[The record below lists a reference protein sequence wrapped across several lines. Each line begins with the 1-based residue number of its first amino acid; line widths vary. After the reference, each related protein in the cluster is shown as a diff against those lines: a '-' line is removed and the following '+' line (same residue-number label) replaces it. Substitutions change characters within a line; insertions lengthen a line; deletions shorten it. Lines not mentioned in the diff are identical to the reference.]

1 VPSDQPKSG
10 SSLLKQLI
18 GIVFAGLFLWLAFRG
33 TDPAKL
39 WSYIKDVQP
48 FYLVL
53 VCLSGLVSH
62 FLRALRWVLLLSPL
76 SEKKISLWNSFCAVM
91 YGYAVNVVVPRGG
104 EVARLVSISKTEK
117 LPWVGVL
124 STMFIDRLLDI
135 ALLVLLLGFTLTVFP
150 TTAFADMKWL
160 VPGGISLSI
169 ATVLGL
175 LVLPQMAG
183 IINWIIAQP
192 AVSSKLPA
200 PIVEKVENLST
211 QFDTGCR
218 SLKNPVTYPAIAGLS
233 LAIWVFYWLNFYLM
247 IYAFGLQDKV
257 SPSQCLVVFT
267 IGSVGVLVPTP
278 GNVGSF
284 HFLVSQGLSMVS
296 GVNHELALAFASLLH
311 VMCFVL
317 VTCVPAAVCFVVQTY
332 KARPDEPAAAP
343 AYPPAASR
351 RD

>member
-1 VPSDQPKSG
+1 MISEQPKSG
-10 SSLLKQLI
+10 SSLGKQLI
-18 GIVFAGLFLWLAFRG
+18 GIAFAGVFLWLAFKG

-39 WSYIKDVQP
+39 WSYIKEVQP
-48 FYLVL
+48 FYLLL
-53 VCLSGLVSH
+53 VCLSGLASH
-62 FLRALRWVLLLSPL
+62 FLRALRWVLLLAPL
-76 SEKKISLWNSFCAVM
+76 TDKKVSLWNSFCAVM
-91 YGYAVNVVVPRGG
+91 YGYAVNVVLPRGG

-117 LPWVGVL
+117 LPWIGVL

-183 IINWIIAQP
+183 IINWLVSQP
-192 AVSSKLPA
+192 ALSSKLPA
-200 PIVEKVENLST
+200 SLIQRVENLSK

-233 LAIWVFYWLNFYLM
+233 LAIWFFYWLNFYLM
-247 IYAFGLQDKV
+247 ICAFGLQDKV

-284 HFLVSQGLSMVS
+284 HFLVSQGLSIVS
-296 GVNHELALAFASLLH
+296 GINHELALAFASLLH
-311 VMCFVL
+311 VMCFVV
-317 VTCVPAAVCFVVQTY
+317 VTCVPAAVCFVAQTY
-332 KARPDEPAAAP
+332 KAKQDQQPVAPTSSPAT
-343 AYPPAASR
+343 SR